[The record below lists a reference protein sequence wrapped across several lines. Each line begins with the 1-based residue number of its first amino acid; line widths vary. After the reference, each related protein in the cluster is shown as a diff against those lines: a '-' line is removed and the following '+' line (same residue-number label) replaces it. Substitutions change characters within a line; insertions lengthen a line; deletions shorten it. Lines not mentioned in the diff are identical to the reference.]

1 MLMRLQKGLI
11 KSVNNYNF
19 TCIYQ
24 YLSYICDGMEEYELR
39 TTNGDVIKKITANDR
54 SDAISYF
61 SKMKMLT
68 EDLLVSIFIVEKV
81 S

>member
-1 MLMRLQKGLI
+1 MG
-11 KSVNNYNF
+11 
-19 TCIYQ
+19 
-24 YLSYICDGMEEYELR
+24 EYELR

-61 SKMKMLT
+61 AKMKMLT